1 MPKYSA
7 TSDTAIPG
15 AVGSA
20 PDQRRHPNE
29 DLVSKRQERRA
40 VVSGTLG
47 SALEWFD
54 FAVYGALS
62 ATLFPTLFFSGL
74 GEAGA
79 LLASFATFFVGF
91 VARPLGAVICGY
103 LGDRFGR
110 RPVLLG
116 SFIAMGGA
124 SLLIGMLP
132 TGQGLVIAVVL
143 VCLRFVQG
151 FSLGGEATGAQLM
164 AMEHAVGSRRG
175 LLGSFMNI
183 GSPISQVLANVLLAV
198 LSGVLSQEAWES
210 WGWRVPFVAAIGL
223 VIIGLYIRL
232 RLEET
237 PAFKLQQEAQAAS
250 QTKRVN
256 GLTVLKTQPLAVIKL
271 VLQWAPF
278 TMTFYIIAIY
288 GLAYMVNQ
296 GDFESSDSFMTLMI
310 ANLVSIF
317 CGVLGGWL
325 SDQIGRKAVMYI
337 GCLTLFVGTLSFFP
351 AVNSGSIVLAI
362 IAATIALG
370 GVQLGFGVQP
380 AFFAEQFPTVTRFTG
395 SALALNFAAVIF
407 AAPAPYIATWLS
419 QTGENSYWLVMGV
432 NLATIVM
439 SALIMTVMS
448 DKNRHRD
455 LAAFVS
461 YDD

>member
-1 MPKYSA
+1 MTQRDVSP
-7 TSDTAIPG
+7 TLEQQDG
-15 AVGSA
+15 APTTDELKA
-20 PDQRRHPNE
+20 LNE
-29 DLVSKRQERRA
+29 SLTSKRQERRA
-40 VVSGTLG
+40 VLSGAFG

-62 ATLFPTLFFSGL
+62 ATLFPTLFFSDL
-74 GEAGA
+74 GEGGA

-91 VARPLGAVICGY
+91 AARPLGAVVCGY

-116 SFIAMGGA
+116 SFIAMGLA
-124 SLLIGMLP
+124 SLVIGLLP
-132 TGQGLVIAVVL
+132 TGQGIVIATIL
-143 VCLRFVQG
+143 VSLRFIQG

-183 GSPISQVLANVLLAV
+183 GSPISQVLSNITLAV
-198 LSGVLSQEAWES
+198 LSGTLSQADWEA
-210 WGWRVPFVAAIGL
+210 WGWRVPFIAALGL

-237 PAFKLQQEAQAAS
+237 RAFKVQQEALAAGE
-250 QTKRVN
+250 QKRVN
-256 GLTVLKTQPLAVIKL
+256 GLTVLKTQPMTILKL

-296 GDFESSDSFMTLMI
+296 GGFESSDSFMTLMI

-317 CGVLGGWL
+317 CGVFGGWT
-325 SDQIGRKAVMYI
+325 SDRIGRKPVMWV
-337 GCLTLFVGTLSFFP
+337 GCAALFLGTLGFFP

-362 IAATIALG
+362 VAATVALG
-370 GVQLGFGVQP
+370 GVQFGFGAQP
-380 AFFAEQFPTVTRFTG
+380 AFFAEQFPTATRFTG
-395 SALALNFAAVIF
+395 SALSLNFATLIF

-432 NLATIVM
+432 NLAVIVM
-439 SALIMTVMS
+439 SALVTLSLS

-461 YDD
+461 KDD